1 MSNIER
7 NGHFKKRKK
16 GKENWSEHNKLKYIL
31 IKN

>member
-16 GKENWSEHNKLKYIL
+16 GKDENTEENEGEIQ
-31 IKN
+31 